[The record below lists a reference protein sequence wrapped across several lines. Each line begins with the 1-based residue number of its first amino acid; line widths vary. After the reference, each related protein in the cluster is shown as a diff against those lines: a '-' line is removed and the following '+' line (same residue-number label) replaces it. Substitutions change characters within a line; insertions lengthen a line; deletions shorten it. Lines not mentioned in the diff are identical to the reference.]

1 MEQSL
6 IRSKLNQ
13 NDVDTSDNELDD
25 DDEEG
30 RICTFL
36 IHVLKHFIRNFC

>member
-30 RICTFL
+30 KISAFHIHFL
-36 IHVLKHFIRNFC
+36 KK